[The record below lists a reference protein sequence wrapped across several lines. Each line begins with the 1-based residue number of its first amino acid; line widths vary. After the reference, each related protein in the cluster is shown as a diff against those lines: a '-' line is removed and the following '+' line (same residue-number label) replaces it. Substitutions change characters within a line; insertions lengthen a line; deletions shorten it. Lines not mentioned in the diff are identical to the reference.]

1 MADATPT
8 MEIGGLQGTAER
20 TDAPTQQPPNLGD
33 TARRGAQADTGRM
46 PQAGT
51 ASDIHS
57 APGLPISGGVA
68 SGVGAWQNNRK
79 VDSLWTINQD
89 RNSWVGINGVGWK
102 KLSGPNE
109 TSISALTMLVAHAR
123 ATGSPVNYRD
133 ESDTLIH
140 EVYVW

>member
-8 MEIGGLQGTAER
+8 MELGNMQSTTER
-20 TDAPTQQPPNLGD
+20 LDAPNQQPPNLAERRAGQGD
-33 TARRGAQADTGRM
+33 MSRM
-46 PQAGT
+46 RQAGGAT
-51 ASDIHS
+51 DLQS

-68 SGVGAWQNNRK
+68 VDVGAWQSNKK

-89 RNSWVGINGVGWK
+89 RNSWVGINGIGWK
-102 KLSGPNE
+102 KLSGPDE
-109 TSISALTMLVAHAR
+109 TSLSALTMLVAHAR